1 MTEIPLHSRVGL
13 ALQRNVGR
21 ILGVVWIPLAAFFL
35 RVVMRY
41 RIRNAREHRHRFR
54 SMVEDDDRPLLI
66 CANHLTMIDSFLVAW
81 ALGGS
86 WWYLFHYSRMPWNL
100 PERDN
105 FASSVVSRWAAWV
118 AKCIPVTRGGSRE
131 GISRVMSRLRH
142 VLSRGETALV
152 FPEGGRSRTGRV
164 EPDSATYGVGRILN
178 AIPECR
184 ILCVYMRGDRQ
195 ETWSTV
201 PSRGNSFYVDFE
213 LFEPESEH
221 SGLRRARDVSRQIV
235 RNLHRME
242 TEYLAHRK

>member
-1 MTEIPLHSRVGL
+1 MTEIPLRSRIGL

-35 RVVMRY
+35 RVVMSY
-41 RIRNAREHRHRFR
+41 RIRNAREHRRRFR

-100 PERDN
+100 PERNN

-184 ILCVYMRGDRQ
+184 ILCAYMRGHRQ
-195 ETWSTV
+195 ESWSTI
-201 PSRGNSFYVDFE
+201 PSRGNFFYVNFE
-213 LFEPESEH
+213 LFEPVSEH

>member
-1 MTEIPLHSRVGL
+1 MADLPLRSRIGL

-35 RVVMRY
+35 RVVMAY
-41 RIRNAREHRHRFR
+41 RIRNAGQHRRRFR
-54 SMVEDDDRPLLI
+54 RIVEDDDRPLLI
-66 CANHLTMIDSFLVAW
+66 CANHLTMIDSLLVAW

-105 FASSVVSRWAAWV
+105 FASSLVTRGAAWL

-131 GISRVMSRLRH
+131 GISRVLSRLRH
-142 VLSRGETALV
+142 VLSRGETALI

-164 EPDSATYGVGRILN
+164 EPDSATYGVGRVLN

-184 ILCVYMRGDRQ
+184 TLLVYMRGDRQ
-195 ETWSTV
+195 ESWSTM
-201 PSRGNSFYVDFE
+201 PARRNTFYVDFE
-213 LFEPESEH
+213 LFDADSEH
-221 SGLRRARDVSRQIV
+221 SGLRRARDISRQIV
-235 RNLHRME
+235 YKLHTME
-242 TEYLAHRK
+242 SEYFAHRQ

>member
-1 MTEIPLHSRVGL
+1 MTEIPLRSRISL

-35 RVVMRY
+35 RVVMSY
-41 RIRNAREHRHRFR
+41 RIRNAAEHRHRFR

-105 FASSVVSRWAAWV
+105 FASSVVSRWAAWI

-195 ETWSTV
+195 ESWSTV

-213 LFEPESEH
+213 LFKPESEH

>member
-1 MTEIPLHSRVGL
+1 MTEIPLRSRIGL

-41 RIRNAREHRHRFR
+41 RIRNAAEHRRRFR
-54 SMVEDDDRPLLI
+54 GMVEDDDRPLLI

-242 TEYLAHRK
+242 TEYLAHR